1 MSVLWV
7 TPVTP
12 QVCGSLLSCTDRVKR
27 KTSLSQ
33 GLIYVVRV
41 NQGIAIIINE
51 CTNLC
56 FKMSSAEE
64 EKVVVVTGGT
74 GLVGLGLQ
82 HVINEINPPNEKW
95 IFLSSKDA
103 DLTNTEETRALF
115 KKLQPTHVIHVAAMV
130 GGLFRNMKYKC
141 DFFRINMKMNDNVLE
156 ICKELKVKKVISFLS
171 TCIFPDDVVYPLD
184 EKMIHDGPPHDSN
197 YGYAM
202 AKRMVDVM
210 NKVYHEQY
218 GCNFTAVIPTNI
230 FGPHDN
236 FNLEDGHVLPG
247 LMRKVHDAKRD
258 GTPFT
263 VWGSGKPLRQFIYSR
278 DLARLIIWVLQD
290 YNEISPIILSPD
302 EEDEISIKDV
312 AQLIVEAFDFKGE
325 VLFDTSKADG
335 QYKKTASNKK
345 LRSYQPNF
353 KFTPIRQGI
362 RETVDW
368 FIENYEVARK

>member
-1 MSVLWV
+1 
-7 TPVTP
+7 
-12 QVCGSLLSCTDRVKR
+12 
-27 KTSLSQ
+27 
-33 GLIYVVRV
+33 
-41 NQGIAIIINE
+41 
-51 CTNLC
+51 
-56 FKMSSAEE
+56 MSSAEE

-115 KKLQPTHVIHVAAMV
+115 KKLHPTHVIHVAAMV

-247 LMRKVHDAKRD
+247 LMRKVYDAKRD